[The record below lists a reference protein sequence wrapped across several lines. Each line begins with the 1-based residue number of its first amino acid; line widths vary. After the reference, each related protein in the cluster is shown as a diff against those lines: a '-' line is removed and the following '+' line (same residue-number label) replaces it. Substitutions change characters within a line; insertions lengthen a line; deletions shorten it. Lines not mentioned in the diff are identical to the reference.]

1 MSNLGETL
9 RDQAEPQFLTS
20 NAIDQLAGMV
30 LTLGMEVSVLTRR
43 IAVLDARLEGSD
55 VGPLD
60 PEAEA
65 AVDQAAAAE
74 SARLVQRILANVM
87 PDHSHAKPLV
97 EQQLQTPPPAT
108 G

>member
-1 MSNLGETL
+1 MSDLGETL

-43 IAVLDARLEGSD
+43 IAILNARLDGS
-55 VGPLD
+55 GFGALD

-65 AVDQAAAAE
+65 TVDQAAGAEAAK
-74 SARLVQRILANVM
+74 LVQRILANIM

-97 EQQLQTPPPAT
+97 EQQLHAPPRADR
-108 G
+108 

>member
-1 MSNLGETL
+1 MSDLGETL

-20 NAIDQLAGMV
+20 SAIDQLAGMV

-43 IAVLDARLEGSD
+43 IAILNARLDGSD
-55 VGPLD
+55 VDPLD

-65 AVDQAAAAE
+65 AVDQAAATE

-97 EQQLQTPPPAT
+97 EQQMHTPPRAD